1 MQPFLTAFYKLFVP
15 TAMLL
20 PYHKLDGC
28 DGSKHPVCFTDEE
41 KIKLKGALVDLADRI
56 RRAADNIE

>member
-20 PYHKLDGC
+20 PKFLSYGWIIFDVYYVYCPLRD
-28 DGSKHPVCFTDEE
+28 
-41 KIKLKGALVDLADRI
+41 
-56 RRAADNIE
+56 AAWFP

>member
-20 PYHKLDGC
+20 PNFNMFC
-28 DGSKHPVCFTDEE
+28 DIRCPSMRCTVS
-41 KIKLKGALVDLADRI
+41 AYNLVDSIIFCIFVTELI
-56 RRAADNIE
+56 KI